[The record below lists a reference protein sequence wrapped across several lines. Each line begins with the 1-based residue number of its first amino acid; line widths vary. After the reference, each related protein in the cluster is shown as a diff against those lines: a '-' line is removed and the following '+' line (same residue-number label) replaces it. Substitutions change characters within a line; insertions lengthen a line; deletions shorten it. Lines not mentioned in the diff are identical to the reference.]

1 MFQEQQKS
9 AKPQKTGFLSSPVKL
24 AACIFFSLTILTS
37 AVLSRSA
44 QASTL
49 IYPIRDAETE
59 TLIKDY
65 AVPIFRA
72 AQVGSQN
79 IKIHIIRDLNFNA
92 FVIDGRNMFIHAGAL
107 MKTQTPNQLIGI
119 IAHETGHIAG
129 GHLAGLRRQISK
141 TRGPALLCQV
151 LAIMTAAAAVTS
163 GEKSLG
169 GAGLAP
175 LGVCGR
181 LIQRSILSYRRAH
194 ESAAD
199 QAALSYLNATKQ
211 SGRGM
216 LETFEVFAD
225 QALASAR
232 YIDPYVQSHPLARQR
247 ITQLRTLARRSPYY
261 KNKDPRS
268 LQFRHDMMRAKII
281 GFMQR
286 PQAVLNKFRDSDQS
300 LPAQYARAI
309 AYYRS
314 GDLKR
319 SIKALDR
326 MLKVLPNNAYLHEA
340 RGQFLFEKGFSTQAI
355 PSLRKALRLAPK
367 EDLIR
372 ILLAEVLLA
381 TDNRKY
387 ADESIALLRKAL
399 VFESTNSTA
408 YRLLARAYGIK
419 GKISHARLASAH
431 RYFYEGNLKGA
442 REQAKWAQRNLKR
455 GSAAWLQADDILS
468 YRPPS

>member
-1 MFQEQQKS
+1 MFQEQQTS
-9 AKPQKTGFLSSPVKL
+9 TMMQKTGFLSSTVKL
-24 AACIFFSLTILTS
+24 AACLFFSFAILAS
-37 AVLSRSA
+37 SLFSRPA
-44 QASTL
+44 HASTL

-65 AVPIFRA
+65 ALPIFRA
-72 AQVGSQN
+72 AHVGTQN

-107 MKTQTPNQLIGI
+107 MRTETPNQLIGI

-141 TRGPALLCQV
+141 TRGTALVCQV
-151 LAIMTAAAAVTS
+151 LSIMATAAIVTS
-163 GEKSLG
+163 GEKNLG

-175 LGVCGR
+175 LGICGR
-181 LIQRSILSYRRAH
+181 FIQRTILSYRRAH

-225 QALASAR
+225 QALASAK

-247 ITQLRTLARRSPYY
+247 IIQLRSLAKKSPYF
-261 KNKDPRS
+261 NTRDPKS

-281 GFMQR
+281 GFMER
-286 PQAVLNKFRDSDQS
+286 PIAVLNKFRESDQS

-314 GDLKR
+314 GDLQR
-319 SIKALDR
+319 SISALDR
-326 MLKVLPNNAYLHEA
+326 MLKVLPDNAYLLEA
-340 RGQFLFEKGFSTQAI
+340 RGQFLFEKGFADKAI
-355 PSLRKALRLAPK
+355 PSLRKALKLAPK

-381 TDNRKY
+381 TNNQKY

-399 VFESTNSTA
+399 VFENTNATG

-419 GKISHARLASAH
+419 GRIAHARLASAH
-431 RYFYEGNLKGA
+431 RYFYEGNIKDA
-442 REQAKWAQRNLKR
+442 REQATWAKKSLKR

-468 YRPPS
+468 YRPPN

>member
-1 MFQEQQKS
+1 MFPEQQTTAS
-9 AKPQKTGFLSSPVKL
+9 QQTNRQSPSPVKIL
-24 AACIFFSLTILTS
+24 SCVLFSLAILS
-37 AVLSRSA
+37 GSLFSRSA
-44 QASTL
+44 NANGL

-65 AVPIFRA
+65 ARPIFQA
-72 AQVGSQN
+72 AQVGGQN
-79 IKIHIIRDLNFNA
+79 IKIHIIRDQNFNA

-107 MKTQTPNQLIGI
+107 MKTKTPNQLIGI

-141 TRGPALLCQV
+141 TRGTALVCQV
-151 LAIMTAAAAVTS
+151 LSIMATAAIITS
-163 GEKSLG
+163 GEKSMG

-175 LGVCGR
+175 MGICGR
-181 LIQRSILSYRRAH
+181 FIRRTILSYRRAH

-211 SGRGM
+211 SALGM

-247 ITQLRTLARRSPYY
+247 IVQLRHLAKRSPYF
-261 KNKDPRS
+261 NKRDPRS

-281 GFMQR
+281 GFMER
-286 PQAVLNKFRDSDQS
+286 PQAVLNKFRQSDQS

-309 AYYRS
+309 AHYRT
-314 GDLKR
+314 GDLNK
-319 SIKALDR
+319 SIRGLDR
-326 MLKVLPNNAYLHEA
+326 ILQALPNNPYIHEA
-340 RGQFLFEKGFSTQAI
+340 RGQFLFEKGFATKAI

-381 TDNRKY
+381 TDNKKY
-387 ADESIALLRKAL
+387 ADESITLLRKAL
-399 VFESTNSTA
+399 VFENTNSTA

-419 GKISHARLASAH
+419 GRIAKARLASAH
-431 RYFYEGNLKGA
+431 RYFYSGELKNA
-442 REQAKWAQRNLKR
+442 REQATWAKKSFKR

-468 YRPPS
+468 YRPPQ